1 MERYALLVRGQSLRW
16 GCGEQGVFLQ
26 RLCVL
31 SQLEMLVKPLRIA
44 GHSVDT
50 FIFAFDHP
58 AAGCNRSHA
67 LALDELLPVGQEPM
81 MSRSQGGAFRQ
92 IINRFAAK
100 FAAHT
105 FDFLIFTRF
114 DQSPGATL

>member
-1 MERYALLVRGQSLRW
+1 MRGTVRSELRGENSGDRAYRAQPATMPHDGAASGLTQGASHTQSEPPVVERYALLVRGQSLRW

-58 AAGCNRSHA
+58 AAGCNRSH
-67 LALDELLPVGQEPM
+67 
-81 MSRSQGGAFRQ
+81 
-92 IINRFAAK
+92 
-100 FAAHT
+100 
-105 FDFLIFTRF
+105 
-114 DQSPGATL
+114 